1 MGKRI
6 NIYFFFLRWIVI
18 DSKCFVCF
26 ILFAKHFFGRN
37 LVVKD
42 ANGSK
47 TGWKKKGKNWGGGH
61 QRCEPVYLTLCISSG
76 FFFRVVAPATSG
88 GDPSRNSPSDVSF
101 DEHQREREARRR
113 VDLVAR
119 KNRSRRDLQPDP
131 RARTPQENNHQ
142 KGRRDKVE
150 PNSKEVAASS

>member
-1 MGKRI
+1 MRARLS
-6 NIYFFFLRWIVI
+6 NAL
-18 DSKCFVCF
+18 
-26 ILFAKHFFGRN
+26 H
-37 LVVKD
+37 LV
-42 ANGSK
+42 
-47 TGWKKKGKNWGGGH
+47 
-61 QRCEPVYLTLCISSG
+61 G
-76 FFFRVVAPATSG
+76 FFFVSWLQQPLGAIRLEIVHLMC
-88 GDPSRNSPSDVSF
+88 PSSL